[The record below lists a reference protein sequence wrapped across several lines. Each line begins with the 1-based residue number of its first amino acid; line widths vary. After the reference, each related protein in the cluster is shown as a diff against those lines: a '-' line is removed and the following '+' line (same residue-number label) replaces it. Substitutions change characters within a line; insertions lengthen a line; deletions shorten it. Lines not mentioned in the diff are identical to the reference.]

1 MTEMLHVE
9 AARIP
14 DRDKLLGLLLISG
27 VDAKPVGEVA
37 IEVPCGDGNADVA
50 GADLLGEV
58 EAAIMQLGAP
68 FVPTKHEGV
77 IYIRPPVG

>member
-14 DRDKLLGLLLISG
+14 DRDKLLGLLLING
-27 VDAKPVGEVA
+27 LEAKPVGEVE
-37 IEVPCGDGNADVA
+37 IEVPCGDGNAEAA
-50 GADLLGEV
+50 GDDLLGEV

-68 FVPTKHEGV
+68 FVPTKHDDV

>member
-1 MTEMLHVE
+1 MTETIQVE

-14 DRDKLLGLLLISG
+14 DRDRLLDALLAAGL
-27 VDAKPVGEVA
+27 DAKAENEVGIA
-37 IEVPCGDGNADVA
+37 VPIADG
-50 GADLLGEV
+50 GGEELFHTV
-58 EAAIMQLGAP
+58 EGIVLSVGAP